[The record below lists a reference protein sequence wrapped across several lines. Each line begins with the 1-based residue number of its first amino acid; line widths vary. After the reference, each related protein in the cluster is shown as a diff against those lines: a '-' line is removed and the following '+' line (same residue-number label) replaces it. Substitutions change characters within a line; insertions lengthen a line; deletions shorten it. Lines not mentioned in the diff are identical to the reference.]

1 MITVDFSEH
10 KDIGLC
16 EQLYNTIKT
25 QIMNATLKPDSKL
38 PSKRALASHLGI
50 SVITV
55 QNAYAQLISEGYIY
69 SIEKKGFYV
78 TDFSDFNIK
87 PHNSNSAQGASTKP
101 ALTTQTSHT
110 QPNAS
115 RESLTPSPQPPEFF
129 TDFRSN
135 STNAQKFP
143 FTLWSHT
150 ARQVLNSQDEK
161 LLNRSDMKGTYELRL
176 AIAEYLLEFRN
187 MQVSPQQI
195 VIGAGTEALYSMLVQ
210 YFGRDKVYA
219 VENPGY
225 KKAKAIFE
233 LNGALCTPIDI
244 DSQGMNPESL
254 KKSDVEIIHISPNH
268 HFPTGIVVPVKRRME
283 LLAWANEQSNCYII
297 EDDYDSEFRFNGKPL
312 PTLQSAD
319 TQNKVFYMNTFSK
332 TLAPSFRISYLVLPA
347 NLTADFEK
355 KLGAYSCQ
363 VSVFEQS
370 TLAHFIS
377 ARFFEKHINKMKNYY
392 RTLRNNLISE
402 LQKSPIMPLCKITEQ
417 EAGLHFLLT
426 ITTDKTPQ
434 QIKENLKKNGINV
447 SLLSDYYYSTYSGR
461 DCTLVINYSA
471 LKKERIAETVERMS
485 MAIIEVFKAV
495 QQ

>member
-1 MITVDFSEH
+1 MITVDFSKN

-25 QIMNATLKPDSKL
+25 QIMNTTLKPDSKL

-87 PHNSNSAQGASTKP
+87 PHNYNSAQGAKSQ
-101 ALTTQTSHT
+101 AT
-110 QPNAS
+110 QP
-115 RESLTPSPQPPEFF
+115 TQSPQAPEFF

-161 LLNRSDMKGTYELRL
+161 LLIRSDMKGTYELRL

-187 MQVSPQQI
+187 MQVLPQQI

-254 KKSDVEIIHISPNH
+254 RKKDVEIIHISPNH

-283 LLAWANEQSNCYII
+283 LLAWANEQSNRYII

-347 NLTADFEK
+347 SLTADFEK
-355 KLGAYSCQ
+355 KLGSYSCQ
-363 VSVFEQS
+363 VSVIEQS

-377 ARFFEKHINKMKNYY
+377 AGFFEKHINKMKNYY

-402 LQKSPIMPLCKITEQ
+402 LQKSPVMPLCKITEQ

-434 QIKENLKKNGINV
+434 QIKDNMKKNGINV
-447 SLLSDYYYSTYSGR
+447 SLLSDYYYSTYSSR
-461 DCTLVINYSA
+461 ECTLVINYSA
-471 LKKERIAETVERMS
+471 LKKERIAETVERMTA
-485 MAIIEVFKAV
+485 AIIGV
-495 QQ
+495 

>member
-16 EQLYNTIKT
+16 EQLYNTIKA
-25 QIMNATLKPDSKL
+25 QIINGVLKPDSKL

-87 PHNSNSAQGASTKP
+87 PYYSNSTQEAN
-101 ALTTQTSHT
+101 TQTFYT
-110 QPNAS
+110 QPNSS
-115 RESLTPSPQPPEFF
+115 REPFQQQPQSAEFF

-143 FTLWSHT
+143 FTLWCHT

-161 LLNRSDMKGTYELRL
+161 LLIRSDMKGTYELRL

-195 VIGAGTEALYSMLVQ
+195 VIGAGTEAIYSMLVQ

-233 LNGALCTPIDI
+233 LNGAACTPIDI
-244 DSQGMNPESL
+244 DTQGMNPESL
-254 KKSDVEIIHISPNH
+254 RKKDVEIIHISPNH

-283 LLAWANEQSNCYII
+283 LLAWANEQSNRYII

-347 NLTADFEK
+347 SLTADFEK
-355 KLGAYSCQ
+355 KLGSYSCQ
-363 VSVFEQS
+363 VSVIEQS

-377 ARFFEKHINKMKNYY
+377 AGFFEKHINKMKNYY
-392 RTLRNNLISE
+392 RTLRNNLIFE

-434 QIKENLKKNGINV
+434 QIKDNMKKNGINV
-447 SLLSDYYYSTYSGR
+447 SLLSDYYYSTYSSGE
-461 DCTLVINYSA
+461 CTLVINYSA
-471 LKKERIAETVERMS
+471 LKKERISETVERMTS
-485 MAIIEVFKAV
+485 AIIGV
-495 QQ
+495 

>member
-1 MITVDFSEH
+1 MITVDFSKN

-25 QIMNATLKPDSKL
+25 QIMNTTLKPDSKL

-87 PHNSNSAQGASTKP
+87 PHNYNSAQGAKSQ
-101 ALTTQTSHT
+101 AT
-110 QPNAS
+110 QPAQ
-115 RESLTPSPQPPEFF
+115 SPQAPEFF

-161 LLNRSDMKGTYELRL
+161 LLIRSDMKGTYELRL

-244 DSQGMNPESL
+244 DSQGINPESL
-254 KKSDVEIIHISPNH
+254 RKKDVEIIHISPNH

-283 LLAWANEQSNCYII
+283 LLAWANEQSNRYII

-347 NLTADFEK
+347 SLTADFEK
-355 KLGAYSCQ
+355 KLGSYSCQ
-363 VSVFEQS
+363 VSVIEQS

-377 ARFFEKHINKMKNYY
+377 AGFFEKHINKMKNYY

-402 LQKSPIMPLCKITEQ
+402 LQKSPVMPLCKITEQ

-434 QIKENLKKNGINV
+434 QIKDNMKKNGINV
-447 SLLSDYYYSTYSGR
+447 SLLSDYYYSTYSSR
-461 DCTLVINYSA
+461 ECTLVINYSA
-471 LKKERIAETVERMS
+471 LKKERIAETVERITA
-485 MAIIEVFKAV
+485 AIIGV
-495 QQ
+495 

>member
-1 MITVDFSEH
+1 MITVDFSKN

-25 QIMNATLKPDSKL
+25 QIMNTTLKPDSKL
-38 PSKRALASHLGI
+38 PSKRTLASHLGI

-87 PHNSNSAQGASTKP
+87 PHNYNSAQGAKSQ
-101 ALTTQTSHT
+101 AT
-110 QPNAS
+110 QPAQ
-115 RESLTPSPQPPEFF
+115 SPQAPEFF

-161 LLNRSDMKGTYELRL
+161 LLIRSDMKGTYELRL

-187 MQVSPQQI
+187 MQVLPQQI

-244 DSQGMNPESL
+244 DSQGINPESL
-254 KKSDVEIIHISPNH
+254 RKKDVEIIHISPNH

-283 LLAWANEQSNCYII
+283 LLAWANEQSNRYII

-347 NLTADFEK
+347 SLTADFEK
-355 KLGAYSCQ
+355 KLGSYSCQ
-363 VSVFEQS
+363 VSVIEQS

-377 ARFFEKHINKMKNYY
+377 AGFFEKHINKMKNYY

-402 LQKSPIMPLCKITEQ
+402 LQKSPVMPLCKITEQ

-434 QIKENLKKNGINV
+434 QIKDNMKKNGINV
-447 SLLSDYYYSTYSGR
+447 SLLSDYYYSTYSSR
-461 DCTLVINYSA
+461 ECTLVINYSA
-471 LKKERIAETVERMS
+471 LKKERIAETVERITA
-485 MAIIEVFKAV
+485 AIIGV
-495 QQ
+495 